1 MPSDE
6 EGAGLLRA
14 TSHIWREPLQAY
26 IADLHA
32 RRRQV
37 EQDVEDAEASR
48 KFLVAAR
55 AVEMAERRLPAMRE
69 RQAIRNVQV
78 QQEREIRAREE
89 ALAAARAQAEEST
102 RTKKDVDREERLR
115 KQREAARR
123 KREEDRLKREHDN
136 EQRRLRAEE
145 ARIAKLR
152 EAERYAALTPEEKEA
167 EDRAQAEKLARE
179 REATAARLREQ
190 EEELLASG
198 RGARKRRKAGDDLE
212 ADAVDALSSFGMYA
226 ELDELEDD
234 DSGLYD
240 SHGGKGRKGKG
251 GSRRSSSF
259 APEAAAASQLP
270 PGAYAGPDG
279 QYYDASGAPLEWPP
293 AGTSGSPR
301 VPFEALIGEGVD
313 VELGKAASKKRVKSA
328 EELERKLWTQIARRD
343 IPKVC
348 CPSSRSFS
356 QSSGVLTSFDSLSD
370 IQVYKIQQ
378 QSTTSRQFFAKR
390 LSTVVAREARRA
402 ATRTKNTKDVQT
414 RAKRVMREMQ
424 TFLRGNEKREREARK
439 KAEKEALEK
448 ARREEEVREAK
459 RQARKLNF
467 LITQTEL
474 YSHFVGSKIKSAF
487 LDFGGS
493 TACRRYS
500 SPTRSG
506 CPQQAKPKIL
516 PTRRPKRSQ
525 RRYSRV
531 PRCWPR

>member
-1 MPSDE
+1 MSSLSHLLDGSNGVNGGFSSPAGANSSYAAPPVAPKPKRKRPSRAAAAFIDEEDIANRRVSRRLASSPPHPYCMGVADDANRPEQSSLRQSTRPRRYDDELYEDDGSYLAVDRTNGGRASETTNGGADDLPSDE
-6 EGAGLLRA
+6 EGDGLLKT

-26 IADLHA
+26 ISDLHA

-55 AVEMAERRLPAMRE
+55 AVDMAERRLPAMRE
-69 RQAIRNVQV
+69 RQAVRLVQV
-78 QQEREIRAREE
+78 QQEREIRARED
-89 ALAAARAQAEEST
+89 ALAAARAHAEEST

-115 KQREAARR
+115 KQREAARK

-167 EDRAQAEKLARE
+167 EDRALAEKLARE

-212 ADAVDALSSFGMYA
+212 ADAIDALSSFGMYA
-226 ELDELEDD
+226 EYDELEDD

-240 SHGGKGRKGKG
+240 VPGGGGGKGRKGKS

-259 APEAAAASQLP
+259 APEAYGVPQLP

-301 VPFEALIGEGVD
+301 IPFDGRNGDGD
-313 VELGKAASKKRVKSA
+313 VEMTKSSSKKRVKSA

-343 IPKVC
+343 IP
-348 CPSSRSFS
+348 
-356 QSSGVLTSFDSLSD
+356 
-370 IQVYKIQQ
+370 
-378 QSTTSRQFFAKR
+378 
-390 LSTVVAREARRA
+390 
-402 ATRTKNTKDVQT
+402 
-414 RAKRVMREMQ
+414 RVRH
-424 TFLRGNEKREREARK
+424 L
-439 KAEKEALEK
+439 
-448 ARREEEVREAK
+448 
-459 RQARKLNF
+459 
-467 LITQTEL
+467 
-474 YSHFVGSKIKSAF
+474 KS
-487 LDFGGS
+487 
-493 TACRRYS
+493 
-500 SPTRSG
+500 
-506 CPQQAKPKIL
+506 
-516 PTRRPKRSQ
+516 SQ
-525 RRYSRV
+525 RI
-531 PRCWPR
+531 